1 MFDYESTIPSNISG
15 ATLRSNVE
23 FISRISVLSW
33 NDIAKCNIETVS
45 TMILNKFCYL

>member
-33 NDIAKCNIETVS
+33 NDIAKRNIETVS
-45 TMILNKFCYL
+45 TTVLDKFCYL